1 MRKEDFVFYEVD
13 NTNGHTD
20 YWFIV
25 GGETQK
31 QLTEKYNE
39 MCMVGVR
46 EAVYSQDEDIVG
58 IKRQFHWSYD
68 VVISDDEL
76 LKEILKSIVKEMN

>member
-25 GGETQK
+25 EGETQK

-46 EAVYSQDEDIVG
+46 EVVYSQDEDIVG
-58 IKRQFHWSYD
+58 IKRQFHWNYD
-68 VVISDDEL
+68 VVISDDES
-76 LKEILKSIVKEMN
+76 LKETLKSIIKEMN